1 MQNGGG
7 EYAHILALA
16 RSGATARAWEL
27 FTAAKLHIEMDN
39 LRALTLKGR
48 LLKDRARQETGAERT
63 ELLIQSAA
71 AYECAATLQPDSYPL
86 INAAAMALFAGDR
99 IRSELL
105 ASKVLHLINSG
116 ADQGETPYWREAT
129 RAEALLLLGRSDDA
143 KASLSAAIKLA
154 PNAWEDRASTLRQ
167 FTQIHAV
174 TGSDA
179 SWLDALRPP
188 PSLHFSGMLGI
199 AADDR
204 AANET
209 IRDAVQQLAP
219 GWAFGAL
226 AAGADILAAEAAI
239 AVGASLH
246 VVLPAHPSDF
256 RNTSVE
262 PLGSGWIARFEALLE
277 SAETLTIVNGQHVT
291 TTASVTLAEYH
302 AMGLAIEKA
311 FQLESNALALRVGPE
326 GQAKADDIWLESRR
340 PMVRVP
346 AMPSTNSNAAKLST
360 GTLIFNVAV
369 AGELLLKAPSLG
381 KAAQAIRSAVGK
393 TVVVDCQTD
402 DNVEALD
409 ISQHGVDGLVTASRD
424 VALALLAAGHAARIE
439 TIGEISLNSGAKE
452 VCLVTLSADAAAR

>member
-16 RSGATARAWEL
+16 RSGETARAWEL
-27 FTAAKLHIEMDN
+27 FTAAKLHFEMNDP
-39 LRALTLKGR
+39 RALTLKGR
-48 LLKDRARQETGAERT
+48 LLKDRARQETGAKRT
-63 ELLIQSAA
+63 ELLIQSAT
-71 AYECAATLQPDSYPL
+71 AYEQAAALHPDSYPL

-105 ASKVLHLINSG
+105 ASKVLHLIESG
-116 ADQGETPYWREAT
+116 TDQGETPYWREAT

-143 KASLSAAIKLA
+143 KVSLSAAIKLA

-167 FTQIHAV
+167 FAQIHADI
-174 TGSDA
+174 GSDA
-179 SWLDALRPP
+179 SWLHALRPP

-204 AANET
+204 AANEA
-209 IRDAVQQLAP
+209 IRDAVHKLVP

-277 SAETLTIVNGQHVT
+277 SAETLTIVNGQHAIT
-291 TTASVTLAEYH
+291 AASVTLAEYH
-302 AMGLAIEKA
+302 AMGLTIEKA
-311 FQLESNALALRVGPE
+311 LQLETRALALRVGPD
-326 GQAKADDIWLESRR
+326 GQAKADDLWLESKR
-340 PMVRVP
+340 PIIRVP
-346 AMPSTNSNAAKLST
+346 AMPSTNSNGTKLPS
-360 GTLIFNVAV
+360 GTLIFNVAI
-369 AGELLLKAPSLG
+369 AGELLLQTPSLG
-381 KAAQAIRSAVGK
+381 EAAKAIRAAVDK
-393 TVVVDCQTD
+393 TVVVDCQTG
-402 DNVEALD
+402 DNVEALEL
-409 ISQHGVDGLVTASRD
+409 SQHGVDGLVTASRD
-424 VALALLAAGHAARIE
+424 VALALLAAGCAARIE

-452 VCLVTLSADAAAR
+452 LCLVTLSADAAAR